1 MDRRVIAGFWVIL
14 PLLAAVPLLKLP
26 AFYETFL
33 YLVLHWIVLATSWNI
48 LSGYSGY
55 FSFGHGAF
63 FGVGIYTTAVLAGK
77 LDWPFLATLP
87 VAGLVAAVFGVALGA
102 IVFRLRSLRGELFGL
117 LTLAITFVIGTIILN
132 TPIDGGPGVYLSA
145 VPIPAI
151 GPTPSGSF
159 YLIILA
165 LAAVML
171 WVAYWIYCDRLG
183 SALFAIHD
191 DEDVAE
197 VQGVPTYRYKLIAF
211 GISCA
216 FAGVAGG
223 IHSVFVSYV
232 TVGEVFNI
240 VVPLNVV
247 LMSVLGGSRHW
258 FGPAVGATVITALL
272 YSFTA
277 GDFAVAGRATIGL
290 ILIIVILFMP
300 QGIMGQLLRWWRM
313 RQSAPKPLPEPLSP
327 PPITRQGQDG
337 DLILSVNHVT
347 KQFTG
352 VRALNDV
359 SLDVRRGEI
368 LGLVGPNGSGKSTM
382 VNVIS
387 GLYKPEHGS
396 VVFSGT
402 DLVLQPAYQAAHS
415 GIARTYQIPR
425 PFVTLTVLENA
436 TLAGMF
442 GGRQLSRTQAE
453 RQAMHW
459 LEFVGLA
466 ERARALPTELNLH
479 QRKFLELARALAS
492 APQLV
497 LLDEVL
503 AGLTP
508 SEINSAITLVREI
521 RNRGST
527 VVFIEHN
534 MRAVLELCERLIVL
548 NYGQIIA
555 SGDPRKV
562 IADPEVISAYLG
574 TPHEAGR

>member
-1 MDRRVIAGFWVIL
+1 MDRRVIAAFVVLL

-87 VAGLVAAVFGVALGA
+87 VAALISALFGVGLGA
-102 IVFRLRSLRGELFGL
+102 IVFRLRRLRGELFGL
-117 LTLAITFVIGTIILN
+117 LTLAVTFVIGTIILN

-145 VPIPAI
+145 VPVPAI

-165 LAAVML
+165 LAALML
-171 WVAYWIYCDRLG
+171 WVAYWIYCNRLG

-211 GISCA
+211 GISCG
-216 FAGVAGG
+216 FAGMAGG
-223 IHSVFVSYV
+223 IHSIFVSYV
-232 TVGEVFNI
+232 TVSEVFNI

-258 FGPAVGATVITALL
+258 FGPAVGATIITALL
-272 YSFTA
+272 YAFTA
-277 GDFAVAGRATIGL
+277 GDFAVAGRAAIGL
-290 ILIIVILFMP
+290 ILIVVILFMP
-300 QGIMGQLLRWWRM
+300 NGVMGQVQRWWRA
-313 RQSAPKPLPEPLSP
+313 RATPKPLPEPLSP
-327 PPITRQGQDG
+327 PPIARQGQAG
-337 DLILSVNHVT
+337 DLILSVEGIT

-352 VRALNDV
+352 VRALSDV
-359 SLDVRRGEI
+359 SLQVRRGEI

-387 GLYKPEHGS
+387 GLYKPEAGR
-396 VVFSGT
+396 VIFNGT
-402 DLVLQPAYQAAHS
+402 DLVPLPSYQAAHA

-425 PFVTLTVLENA
+425 PFPTLSVLENA

-442 GGRQLSRTQAE
+442 GGRQLSRTHAE

-466 ERARALPTELNLH
+466 DRARALPTELNLH

-562 IADPEVISAYLG
+562 IADPEVIRAYLG
-574 TPHEAGR
+574 TPHEPGR

>member
-1 MDRRVIAGFWVIL
+1 MDRRVIAAFVVL
-14 PLLAAVPLLKLP
+14 VPLLAAVPLLKLP

-63 FGVGIYTTAVLAGK
+63 FGVGIYTTAVLSGK
-77 LDWPFLATLP
+77 LDWPFLSTLP
-87 VAGLVAAVFGVALGA
+87 VAALVAAVFGVGLGA
-102 IVFRLRSLRGELFGL
+102 IVFRLPRLRGELFGL

-145 VPIPAI
+145 VPVPAI

-165 LAAVML
+165 LAALVL
-171 WVAYWIYCDRLG
+171 WVAYWIYTARLG
-183 SALFAIHD
+183 SGLFAIHD

-197 VQGVPTYRYKLIAF
+197 VQGVPTFRYKLIAF

-216 FAGVAGG
+216 FAGMAGG

-272 YSFTA
+272 YAFTA
-277 GDFAVAGRATIGL
+277 GDFAVAGRAAIGF
-290 ILIIVILFMP
+290 ILIAVILFMP
-300 QGIMGQLLRWWRM
+300 QGILGQLLRYWRK
-313 RQSAPKPLPEPLSP
+313 RAAPKPLPQPLP
-327 PPITRQGQDG
+327 PAPIPRTGQSG
-337 DLILSVNHVT
+337 ELILSVEGVT

-352 VRALNDV
+352 VRALSDV
-359 SLDVRRGEI
+359 TLQVHRGEI

-382 VNVIS
+382 VNVIT
-387 GLYKPEHGS
+387 GLYKPEAGR
-396 VVFSGT
+396 VVFNGT
-402 DLVLQPAYQAAHS
+402 DLVPLPSFQAAHA

-425 PFVTLTVLENA
+425 PFASLTVLENA

-442 GGRQLSRTQAE
+442 GGRQLSRSQAE

-466 ERARALPTELNLH
+466 ERAGALPTELNLH

-508 SEINSAITLVREI
+508 SEINNAITLVREI

-574 TPHEAGR
+574 TPHETGR